1 MDAFVSKVNNAD
13 YTYLNELKDEIVHKL
28 CCCVPNRKDIH
39 EMIKQQ
45 TEILDDTTISTICT
59 WVKRFH
65 SPVYDYK
72 IDEFKA
78 LSHGEFVFAI
88 NEHIDQMLKEIKET
102 KEKIKNGIP
111 LYTPESSN
119 GIIPDVMKTG

>member
-1 MDAFVSKVNNAD
+1 MDTFVTKVNEAE
-13 YTYLNELKDEIVHKL
+13 TEYLNELKDEIVYKL

-39 EMIKQQ
+39 KNIKKD
-45 TEILDDTTISTICT
+45 TEILDYNTISTICT

-65 SPVYDYK
+65 SPKYDYK

-78 LSHGEFVFAI
+78 LSYGEFVVSI
-88 NEHIDQMLKEIKET
+88 NEHIEQILKEISEA

-111 LYTPESSN
+111 LNIQKSSN
-119 GIIPDVMKTG
+119 GIVPDVMKTG